1 MKEQGNSVEV
11 LPLGRADMRIVNQ
24 RAQAL
29 SHAVFVQLREE
40 LRLKACEAIAS
51 GQDVHGALAVLSVR
65 AIVLSAALPSATTA
79 ASVVSAHSTP
89 PVGTP
94 SPVHHEGNSAP
105 ARALVTGAGKSERT
119 GERGGEK

>member
-65 AIVLSAALPSATTA
+65 AIVLSAHP
-79 ASVVSAHSTP
+79 TP

-105 ARALVTGAGKSERT
+105 ARALVAGAGKSP
-119 GERGGEK
+119 GFSPDSGA

>member
-65 AIVLSAALPSATTA
+65 AIVLSAALP
-79 ASVVSAHSTP
+79 HP
-89 PVGTP
+89 PIGTP
-94 SPVHHEGNSAP
+94 SAVDHEGNSAP
-105 ARALVTGAGKSERT
+105 ARALVAGAGKSERT

>member
-11 LPLGRADMRIVNQ
+11 LPLGRADMRTVNQ

-51 GQDVHGALAVLSVR
+51 GQDVHGALAALSVR

-79 ASVVSAHSTP
+79 ASVVSAHPTP

-94 SPVHHEGNSAP
+94 GPVHRGGNSAP
-105 ARALVTGAGKSERT
+105 ARAPVAGAGKSP
-119 GERGGEK
+119 GFSPDSGA